1 MITLSQGILQ
11 AQKLNTAKVRRLVAY
26 RRRYWDIE
34 AQAFAYEPQ
43 WTMIPE
49 KSIRDISKTKEEL
62 DAVRLN
68 EFRTGSLTMRVYN
81 GANEWLERAGY
92 GIFKKDAT
100 ARLGYTAYRTM
111 FKVAAVY
118 QFSDGTES
126 EELRLFTGYV
136 SGISFYSDDK
146 TAQISLDAP
155 HILLDDADA
164 ENYSTAISGELLG
177 IGDGVTKEFT
187 TSGKNVGR
195 IKRVTA
201 GGVFKA
207 PGSDYDLSDI
217 SVYDTPA
224 KIAFVSAPSTGQAV
238 VADYLCWHT
247 NLQIHEV
254 VNGLLDIAGITD
266 RQGDDVIFPN
276 RVFKKITH
284 AHAEENIRY
293 ECDEIPQ
300 NANPEWELFED
311 TGSYTA
317 EIGTYWP
324 AGTGGGSNILT
335 IYTPNYTASTK
346 KWRRTIGA
354 AGNGCVMAFSAI
366 SGYANEYA
374 YFALSHG
381 ADKAEIRLGYQV
393 GGSGIH
399 CQVLLNGVAL
409 WGGGTPANS
418 QYVLYHK
425 PGRVVAF
432 IGGVKAVDYNYTSGA
447 GADPIAEFGCW
458 TTGTPRNAPVYIDY
472 IRVCGEFGDLPA
484 LPNLPLLGSKLYTA
498 DDLSVDITA
507 FGRLDETVTH
517 YNGTTTSY
525 KTQTSLNNADYTPLE
540 TVEEGGRIVT
550 PPFRYLKIELTRRS
564 SDSGQDFPAVA
575 EHSVTYATLTAK
587 LRLVDCSSLT
597 GLDAIGKLAEI
608 ASYEF
613 GFDRMGKFFFKSRE
627 SGMARLWLWG
637 DDDVYW
643 GDERIFFYDQDI
655 AGMLSTRIAFPH
667 ITLTN
672 RDIKEINRVNDG
684 LKNVY
689 NKIISNY
696 GDYSVI
702 ADPDTFN
709 MPKPNSQ
716 TLYGVKQLTVGG
728 SQFLLEQDADI
739 ATGTAHGYYRLY
751 SEPHKEYEFKTRFLP
766 QLEAGDMV
774 RLRYTDKFPDNPK
787 KAWHIGDTAAH
798 IGKTDIHLWG
808 HEGQSAYDIVGKVL
822 EAAHDCVRMESELTV
837 REAA

>member
-11 AQKLNTAKVRRLVAY
+11 AQKLNTAKVRRVVAY

-34 AQAFAYEPQ
+34 SQAFSYEPQ
-43 WTMIPE
+43 WTVIPE
-49 KSIRDISKTKEEL
+49 KHIRDISKTKEEL

-81 GANEWLERAGY
+81 GANEWLERADY

-118 QFSDGTES
+118 QYSDGTES
-126 EELRLFTGYV
+126 EEVRLFTGHV
-136 SGISFYSDDK
+136 SGIAFYADDR
-146 TAQISLDAP
+146 TAQISIDAP
-155 HILLDDADA
+155 HILLDDTDA
-164 ENYSTAISGELLG
+164 ENYSTAITGEVLG
-177 IGDGVTKEFT
+177 IGDGVTKDFT

-207 PGSDYDLSDI
+207 PGTDYEISDLST
-217 SVYDTPA
+217 YDTPA

-254 VNGLLDIAGITD
+254 VNGLLDTAGITD
-266 RQGDDVIFPN
+266 RTVEDVVFPN

-284 AHAEENIRY
+284 AHAEDNIRY
-293 ECDEIPQ
+293 ECDELPH
-300 NANPEWELFED
+300 NASPEWELFED
-311 TGSYTA
+311 IGNYTA
-317 EIGTYWP
+317 EIGTLWP
-324 AGTGGGSNILT
+324 PSVGGGSNILT
-335 IYTPNYTASTK
+335 IYTPNNTHSSK

-354 AGNGCVMAFSAI
+354 AGNGCVIAFSAFMTNT
-366 SGYANEYA
+366 NETS
-374 YFALSHG
+374 YFAITHG
-381 ADKAEIRLGYQV
+381 SDKAEIRLGEPDDDFTAWV
-393 GGSGIH
+393 F
-399 CQVLLNGVAL
+399 LNGVAL
-409 WGGGTPANS
+409 HRVKRPSNH

-432 IGGVKAVDYNYTSGA
+432 IGGVLAVNHSYTPGTGA
-447 GADPIAEFGCW
+447 APLAEFGCW
-458 TTGTPRNAPVYIDY
+458 NTDYPSSELVFIDY
-472 IRVCGEFGDLPA
+472 VRVCGEFGDLP
-484 LPNLPLLGSKLYTA
+484 PVPSLPLAGSKLYDA
-498 DDLSVDITA
+498 DDLSVDMAA

-517 YNGTTTSY
+517 YNGTATSY
-525 KTQTSLNNADYTPLE
+525 RTQTSLNNINFTPLE
-540 TVEEGGRIVT
+540 SVENGHIGS
-550 PPFRYLKIELTRRS
+550 PAFRYLKVELTRKS
-564 SDSGQDFPAVA
+564 SDSGQDFPAVT
-575 EHSVTYATLTAK
+575 EHSIAYATLTAK
-587 LRLVDCSSLT
+587 LRLVDCSGLT
-597 GLDAIGKLAEI
+597 VLDAIEKLAEI

-613 GFDRMGKFFFKSRE
+613 GFDRMGKFFFRSRE
-627 SGMARLWLWG
+627 SGVAALWLWG
-637 DDDVYW
+637 DEGVYW

-655 AGMLSTRIAFPH
+655 AGMLATRIAFPH

-672 RDIKEINRVNDG
+672 RDIKEISRVNDG

-716 TLYGVKQLTVGG
+716 TLYGVKQLSVGG

-751 SEPHKEYEFKTRFLP
+751 SAPHKEYEFKTRFLP

-774 RLRYTDKFPDNPK
+774 RLRYTDKYPGNPK

-798 IGKTDIHLWG
+798 IGKQDIHLWG
-808 HEGQSAYDIVGKVL
+808 HEGQSAYDVVGKVL